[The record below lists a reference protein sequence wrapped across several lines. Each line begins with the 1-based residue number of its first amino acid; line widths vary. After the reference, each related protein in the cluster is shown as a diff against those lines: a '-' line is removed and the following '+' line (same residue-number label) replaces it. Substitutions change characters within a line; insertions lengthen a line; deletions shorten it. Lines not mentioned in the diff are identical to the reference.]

1 MSESLDD
8 RSYETH
14 SAPFTPCANSLSLT
28 IWNANGMARQ
38 AISTVTD
45 YLYDS
50 SLIFITET
58 WLLPPLRFPTSWQQF
73 HTYGEKVAGSYRGK
87 MGIT

>member
-1 MSESLDD
+1 MTPSSPSTSD
-8 RSYETH
+8 
-14 SAPFTPCANSLSLT
+14 FTMT
-28 IWNANGMARQ
+28 IWNANGVARQ

-58 WLLPPLRFPTSWQQF
+58 WLLPPLRFPT
-73 HTYGEKVAGSYRGK
+73 
-87 MGIT
+87 